1 MTNCLDELF
10 PNYDLE
16 AAVSGQD
23 HAGVEEYVQCS
34 VMLMLDHVHND
45 RYEALEELMN
55 RQYRSAARSF
65 EQEKAANPLSFQ
77 LGYLSGA
84 LAVTEEVL
92 RKHSQ
97 QIQFQTFTAQTEWNR
112 IPHLLQILEAI
123 SRQPGIQHARLAEAV
138 HLNASTLTGLM
149 HRIEEAGLIA
159 STRSGKFKYYRLTPS
174 GSAYFRTSRPI
185 LEKAAVASDTAIKE
199 QMPALEKAVAQF
211 LVKPLPAAES
221 AALRPFLYSPTDQI
235 VDAQALLYEETVT
248 EDTQFISREWG
259 SREGVLL

>member
-34 VMLMLDHVHND
+34 VMLMLDHLHND

-55 RQYRSAARSF
+55 GQYRSAARTF
-65 EQEKAANPLSFQ
+65 EREKSANTLSYE

-84 LAVTEEVL
+84 LSVTKEVL

-97 QIQFQTFTAQTEWNR
+97 QVQFQAFTAQTEWNR

-123 SRQPGIQHARLAEAV
+123 SRQPGIQHARLAKAV
-138 HLNASTLTGLM
+138 QLNPSTLTGLM

-159 STRSGKFKYYRLTPS
+159 STRSGKFKYYSLTAS
-174 GSAYFRTSRPI
+174 GSAYFSTSRPI
-185 LEKAAVASDTAIKE
+185 LEKASVASDTAIKE
-199 QMPALEKAVAQF
+199 QLPALVWALAQ
-211 LVKPLPAAES
+211 LRGKTPPTAES
-221 AALRPFLYSPTDQI
+221 PVLRPFLSAPTDQI
-235 VDAQALLYEETVT
+235 ADAQALLYEETVT
-248 EDTQFISREWG
+248 EDTQFICREWD